1 MMDDTYQ
8 INIAKTEFREAYN
21 RSDVDQ
27 LLSVFDDEGFRT
39 YPRAGERAI
48 ATKRRT
54 S

>member
-39 YPRAGERAI
+39 YPRADRAI